1 MYFKE
6 HSAKLKLKIKFKKI
20 FVVSPKRG
28 NIFFDLIKGIFS
40 FYVSDLRPSKGQYKN
55 AKTSL
60 GVRIWELHQLELPF
74 TGFSYLATRKRSNF
88 LVHQ

>member
-55 AKTSL
+55 AKNSL
-60 GVRIWELHQLELPF
+60 GVRIESNLR
-74 TGFSYLATRKRSNF
+74 GKGKCRRSCSSA
-88 LVHQ
+88 